1 VSSDGDGD
9 GGKKAKEIA
18 QPYVTLFFGTKK
30 HQLRKIPQQTLN
42 IWSTGM
48 IASTRIYK

>member
-9 GGKKAKEIA
+9 GGKKVKEIA
-18 QPYVTLFFGTKK
+18 QPYVVTLFFGTKK

-42 IWSTGM
+42 IW
-48 IASTRIYK
+48 